1 MSPAGIAARLVAMLG
16 LVASGLVLLGDGPAA
31 AAGCAG
37 STGVTVVVDFH
48 QLGGGVRQACDAD
61 GGGKAAS
68 TVFPDSGFPLAYVQ
82 RQPGF
87 VCRVSGAPAG
97 DPCVN
102 TPPATAYWSLWW
114 SDGTSGTWT
123 YASVGVGSLKVPDG
137 GYLAFSWQG
146 QEGKAAPGV
155 APSPRTAPSSPS
167 PSPGTG
173 ESGDG
178 DGPTGGARPG
188 GATDGAG
195 RTPGTGTR
203 SGGAAPSKP
212 DGTAPAAPGAGP
224 GTGPSTADKRRAGDT
239 SETPRTPGS
248 AAPSPGDTAGATDEL
263 SLDSPPSGG
272 DPNDRAVAP
281 SGGNLLPAWASVL
294 AVGGL
299 LAAAASV
306 AAVRTRRGRS

>member
-1 MSPAGIAARLVAMLG
+1 MSPAGTAARLVAMLG
-16 LVASGLVLLGDGPAA
+16 LVASGLVLLGEVPAA

-87 VCRVSGAPAG
+87 VCRVSGAPAS

-146 QEGKAAPGV
+146 QDGKAAPGV
-155 APSPRTAPSSPS
+155 APNPRAAPSSPS

-173 ESGDG
+173 ESGGG
-178 DGPTGGARPG
+178 DGPTHGAGPG
-188 GATDGAG
+188 GTTEDGSRA
-195 RTPGTGTR
+195 PDTGGG
-203 SGGAAPSKP
+203 SDGAAPPMP
-212 DGTAPAAPGAGP
+212 DGTAPPDPGAGP
-224 GTGPSTADKRRAGDT
+224 ATGPSAAGRRQAGDT
-239 SETPRTPGS
+239 SEKPRRSGS
-248 AAPSPGDTAGATDEL
+248 AAPSPGGTPGAADKL

-272 DPNDRAVAP
+272 DSDDRAGAP
-281 SGGNLLPAWASVL
+281 SGGNLLPAWVSVL

-299 LAAAASV
+299 LAAAVSV
-306 AAVRTRRGRS
+306 AAVRARRGRS